1 MKMVNDASARKVKHP
16 YIVRKKGIRRGAPTI
31 EGTGI
36 QVMDIAVRYHLL
48 GYAIDEILAA
58 YPHLTLSQVHEA
70 LSYYYDHK
78 QDMDNQWKESLEKVG
93 ETRKRY
99 KSVMEGKLGKVK
111 DLYR

>member
-1 MKMVNDASARKVKHP
+1 MAVYASAKKVKYP
-16 YIVRKKGIRRGAPTI
+16 YIVRKKGVRRGAPVI

-48 GYAIDEILAA
+48 SHTIDEVLAV
-58 YPHLTLSQVHEA
+58 YPDLTISQVHDA

-78 QDMDNQWKESLEKVG
+78 EEMDRQWKESMEKVG
-93 ETRKRY
+93 EIKRKH
-99 KSVMEGKLGKVK
+99 KSVMEGKLGEVK

>member
-1 MKMVNDASARKVKHP
+1 MASYATAKKIKYP
-16 YIVRKKGIRRGAPTI
+16 YIVRRKGVRKGAPVI

-48 GYAIDEILAA
+48 GNPSDEILAA
-58 YPHLTLSQVHEA
+58 YPDLTLSQVHDA

-78 QDMDNQWKESLEKVG
+78 EEMDKEWKNSLKRVDEIKKGHKSVLEK
-93 ETRKRY
+93 
-99 KSVMEGKLGKVK
+99 KLGKVK

>member
-1 MKMVNDASARKVKHP
+1 MANYAAARKIKYP
-16 YIVRKKGIRRGAPTI
+16 YIIRKKGVRRREPVI

-48 GYAIDEILAA
+48 ENSPDEILAV
-58 YPHLTLSQVHEA
+58 YPDLSLSQIYDA

-78 QDMDNQWKESLEKVG
+78 KEMEKEWKDSLDNVDEIRKGHKSILE
-93 ETRKRY
+93 R
-99 KSVMEGKLGKVK
+99 KLGKVK

>member
-1 MKMVNDASARKVKHP
+1 MVARASVKKAKYP
-16 YIVRKKGIRRGAPTI
+16 YIVSKKGIRGGSPVI

-48 GYAIDEILAA
+48 ENTTDEIIAV
-58 YPHLTLSQVHEA
+58 YPDLTLSQVHDA

-78 QDMDNQWKESLEKVG
+78 EEMDRHWRESLEKV
-93 ETRKRY
+93 EEMRKRH
-99 KSVMEGKLGKVK
+99 KSVLEGKLGKVK